1 MIPPH
6 SSFGFRH
13 SSFRPIIWLAFAA
26 TFSLCAEV
34 QAAYD
39 FTGLTALA
47 NGALTG
53 QNVGQAVPG
62 FEIRLLKHGAPIYHE
77 VFGAWSLNRP
87 ANVDSSTKTLS
98 GALMMSV
105 ADSADG
111 GFSLDS
117 RLADFLPEY
126 NVPGFRDITIR
137 QAFSHT
143 SGIAGDEQALV
154 LYQKNITLRQAAA
167 IIKQTPLAFTPD
179 STFSYGGLSMQ
190 VAGAVAEVATGE
202 NYVDLFAERLTTPL
216 GMTNTQFVLASDTNP
231 RIAGGIESTA
241 SDYSRFMDMLANDGV
256 DRVTGTRIL
265 SSAAV
270 NEMFTRQTNDG
281 QPIANSPADNNYY
294 GVGVWVNQLVQ
305 AGPPVEALAA
315 GARGFHSWIDQKN
328 DLVFTFATDLSH
340 FANVEVLSSMMHAEI
355 LEAVPAADFD
365 FDGAVD
371 EADLAIWQAAYG
383 MTPQGDADN
392 DGQSD
397 GADFLVWQRG
407 FMWPAA
413 NAAPPFVSAV
423 SVPEPVSL
431 LLLADAAFAFL
442 AAGRRRKSTGGRR
455 RLRAT
460 MWRQRGFLLG

>member
-1 MIPPH
+1 MIPPT
-6 SSFGFRH
+6 SSFIRL
-13 SSFRPIIWLAFAA
+13 PLIACVLALASPA
-26 TFSLCAEV
+26 LAP
-34 QAAYD
+34 AAYD

-47 NGALTG
+47 NGALAG
-53 QNVGQAVPG
+53 QNVGTPVPG
-62 FEIRLLKHGAPIYHE
+62 FEIRLLKHGVPIYHE

-98 GALMMSV
+98 GALLMSI

-117 RLADFLPEY
+117 HLADFLPEY
-126 NVPGFRDITIR
+126 NVPGFRDVTIR

-167 IIKQTPLAFTPD
+167 IIKQTPLAYTPG

-190 VAGAVAEVATGE
+190 VAGAAAEVAAGE

-315 GARGFHSWIDQKN
+315 GARGFHSWIDQQN

-365 FDGAVD
+365 FNGAVD
-371 EADLAIWQAAYG
+371 DADLALWQAAYG
-383 MTPQGDADN
+383 ATPPGDANN

-397 GADFLVWQRG
+397 GADFLEWQRG
-407 FMWPAA
+407 VTLPVT
-413 NAAPPFVSAV
+413 NAAALSSAT
-423 SVPEPVSL
+423 SVPEPAALALSISAVL
-431 LLLADAAFAFL
+431 TLLAA
-442 AAGRRRKSTGGRR
+442 RCRMSTGGM
-455 RLRAT
+455 LSPPKA
-460 MWRQRGFLLG
+460 

>member
-1 MIPPH
+1 MIPLH
-6 SSFGFRH
+6 SSFI
-13 SSFRPIIWLAFAA
+13 RPHLIACTLAIAFLAPA
-26 TFSLCAEV
+26 

-47 NGALTG
+47 NGALAG
-53 QNVGQAVPG
+53 QNVGTPVPG
-62 FEIRLLKHGAPIYHE
+62 FEIRLLKHGVPIYHQ

-167 IIKQTPLAFTPD
+167 IIKQTPLAYTPG

-241 SDYSRFMDMLANDGV
+241 ADYSRFMDMLANDGV

-315 GARGFHSWIDQKN
+315 GARGFHSWIDQQN

-365 FDGAVD
+365 FNGAVD
-371 EADLAIWQAAYG
+371 AADLAIWQAAYG
-383 MTPQGDADN
+383 MTPQGDANN

-397 GADFLVWQRG
+397 GADFLEWQRG
-407 FMWPAA
+407 FALPAA
-413 NAAPPFVSAV
+413 NAAALSSAT
-423 SVPEPVSL
+423 SVPEPAAAAL
-431 LLLADAAFAFL
+431 LLYAFAAITLFAL
-442 AAGRRRKSTGGRR
+442 RR
-455 RLRAT
+455 
-460 MWRQRGFLLG
+460 

>member
-1 MIPPH
+1 MTHPH
-6 SSFGFRH
+6 SSFACLLTACV
-13 SSFRPIIWLAFAA
+13 LALASPA
-26 TFSLCAEV
+26 

-39 FTGLTALA
+39 FTGLTSLA
-47 NGALTG
+47 NGALAG
-53 QNVGQAVPG
+53 QNVVTPVPG
-62 FEIRLLKHGAPIYHE
+62 FEIRLLKHGVPIYHQ

-117 RLADFLPEY
+117 HLADFLPEY
-126 NVPGFRDITIR
+126 NVPGYRDITIR

-167 IIKQTPLAFTPD
+167 IIKQTPLATTPG

-190 VAGAVAEVATGE
+190 VAGAAAEVAAGE

-216 GMTNTQFVLASDTNP
+216 GMTNTKFVLASDTNP

-315 GARGFHSWIDQKN
+315 GARGFHSWIDQQN

-355 LEAVPAADFD
+355 LSAVPAADFD
-365 FDGAVD
+365 FNGAVD
-371 EADLAIWQAAYG
+371 AADLAIWQAAYG
-383 MTPQGDADN
+383 ATPQGDANN

-397 GADFLVWQRG
+397 GADFLEWQRG
-407 FMWPAA
+407 FTVPAA
-413 NAAPPFVSAV
+413 NAAAFSIAT
-423 SVPEPVSL
+423 SVPEPTAAAL
-431 LLLADAAFAFL
+431 LLYACAAITLFAM
-442 AAGRRRKSTGGRR
+442 RR
-455 RLRAT
+455 
-460 MWRQRGFLLG
+460 

>member
-13 SSFRPIIWLAFAA
+13 SSFRPIIWLAFAT
-26 TFSLCAEV
+26 TFSPCAEV

-47 NGALTG
+47 NGALAG
-53 QNVGQAVPG
+53 QNVGTPVPG
-62 FEIRLLKHGAPIYHE
+62 FEIRLLKHGVPIYHE
-77 VFGAWSLNRP
+77 VFGVWSLNRP

-117 RLADFLPEY
+117 HIADFLPEY
-126 NVPGFRDITIR
+126 DATGFRDITVR

-167 IIKQTPLAFTPD
+167 IIKQTRLAYTPG

-190 VAGAVAEVATGE
+190 VAGAVAEVATGQD
-202 NYVDLFAERLTTPL
+202 YIDLFAQRLTTPL
-216 GMTNTQFVLASDTNP
+216 GMTNTKFVLASDTNP
-231 RIAGGIESTA
+231 RVAGGIESTA
-241 SDYSRFMDMLANDGV
+241 ADYSRFMDMLANDGV
-256 DRVTGTRIL
+256 DRVTGTRLL

-270 NEMFTRQTNDG
+270 NVMFTRQTNDG

-294 GVGVWVNQLVQ
+294 GVGVWVNQLAQ

-365 FDGAVD
+365 FNGAVD
-371 EADLAIWQAAYG
+371 AADLAIWQAAYG

-397 GADFLVWQRG
+397 GADYLAWQRG
-407 FMWPAA
+407 FTSPAA
-413 NAAPPFVSAV
+413 NAAPSFVSAA

-431 LLLADAAFAFL
+431 SLLADAAFAFH
-442 AAGRRRKSTGGRR
+442 AALRRRKSTGGT
-455 RLRAT
+455 LSPSKA
-460 MWRQRGFLLG
+460 

>member
-1 MIPPH
+1 MLFLH
-6 SSFGFRH
+6 SSFGFRR
-13 SSFRPIIWLAFAA
+13 SSFRFVSWLAIAA
-26 TFSLCAEV
+26 TLASPAPAR
-34 QAAYD
+34 AAYD

-47 NGALTG
+47 NGALAG
-53 QNVGQAVPG
+53 DNVDQAVPG
-62 FEIRLLKHGAPIYHE
+62 FEIRLLKHGVPIYHE

-105 ADSADG
+105 VDSADG

-117 RLADFLPEY
+117 HLADFLPEY

-167 IIKQTPLAFTPD
+167 IIKQTPLAYTPG

-190 VAGAVAEVATGE
+190 VAGAVAEVATGQD
-202 NYVDLFAERLTTPL
+202 YVDLFAERLTTPL
-216 GMTNTQFVLASDTNP
+216 GMTNPQFVLASDTNP

-241 SDYSRFMDMLANDGV
+241 SDYSRFMDMLANGGV
-256 DRVTGTRIL
+256 DRVTGMRIL

-315 GARGFHSWIDQKN
+315 GARGFHSWIDQQN

-355 LEAVPAADFD
+355 LSAVPAADFD
-365 FDGAVD
+365 FNGVVD
-371 EADLAIWQAAYG
+371 AADFAIWQAAYG
-383 MTPQGDADN
+383 ATPQGDADN

-397 GADFLVWQRG
+397 GADFLEWQRG
-407 FMWPAA
+407 FTSPAA
-413 NAAPPFVSAV
+413 NTAQSPSAA
-423 SVPEPVSL
+423 SVPEPDALVIVSC
-431 LLLADAAFAFL
+431 AALCLVAT
-442 AAGRRRKSTGGRR
+442 RRRH
-455 RLRAT
+455 
-460 MWRQRGFLLG
+460 

>member
-1 MIPPH
+1 MTPFH
-6 SSFGFRH
+6 SLFRLV
-13 SSFRPIIWLAFAA
+13 SWLALTWAFAA
-26 TFSLCAEV
+26 PAL
-34 QAAYD
+34 AAYD

-47 NGALTG
+47 NGALAG
-53 QNVGQAVPG
+53 QNVGTPVPG
-62 FEIRLLKHGAPIYHE
+62 FEIRLLKHGVPIYHE

-105 ADSADG
+105 ADSAAG

-117 RLADFLPEY
+117 HLADFLPEY
-126 NVPGFRDITIR
+126 DVPGFRDITIR

-167 IIKQTPLAFTPD
+167 IIKQTPLAYTPG

-190 VAGAVAEVATGE
+190 VAGAAAEVATGQD
-202 NYVDLFAERLTTPL
+202 YIDLFAERLATPL
-216 GMTNTQFVLASDTNP
+216 GMTNTRFVLASDTNP
-231 RIAGGIESTA
+231 RIAGGVESTA
-241 SDYSRFMDMLANDGV
+241 ADYSRFMDMLANDGV
-256 DRVTGTRIL
+256 DRVTGTRLL

-315 GARGFHSWIDQKN
+315 GARGFHSWIDQQN

-365 FDGAVD
+365 FNGAVD
-371 EADLAIWQAAYG
+371 AADRAIWQAAYG
-383 MTPQGDADN
+383 TTPQGDANN

-397 GADFLVWQRG
+397 GADFLEWQRG
-407 FMWPAA
+407 FALSAA
-413 NAAPPFVSAV
+413 RAAASSSVT
-423 SVPEPVSL
+423 SVPEPAAAPL
-431 LLLADAAFAFL
+431 LLYGFAAITLIAL
-442 AAGRRRKSTGGRR
+442 RR
-455 RLRAT
+455 
-460 MWRQRGFLLG
+460 